1 MNDKQIKEKMA
12 EIEVPKEALENAV
25 KQGMNRAKQEEVA
38 SVGKGMG
45 RIGKIILSA
54 VAVGG
59 LFVGSGY
66 LIPSLGEVYADI
78 PFVGKLFQR
87 FDPNINLASTSLSE
101 LDLVEPLETDGLT
114 IHVIGSYYD
123 AGKIDIVYQIVS
135 TNRDKKSDQKDLK
148 LTVDVGESP
157 LIKGNDVSNDMRESE
172 NGEALFDGQLTID
185 LSQDKIP
192 DKMMVPLIV
201 DTGGKKKKINVPVE
215 KVVSQALPSGY
226 SVSTETEEGRYTATI
241 TKVLKGESRTM
252 VDYKIEQPKGTS
264 VDASWAWFMGKDK
277 NGQEVEWPIYSTGAL
292 VKVEKSSTSD
302 IGSYRAILPNRYVD
316 NEGEEENVLGNVS
329 VKFDIANAPKNKP
342 VVAVKDNFPRVLPAK
357 DERFT
362 MEVMDVTEAENKI
375 VMSVTFPN
383 LAEDYSKDDL
393 EQSLAAFT
401 LGNKEYV
408 SSNTVPDEYFTDPTT
423 FLHKEP
429 VVTDVHF
436 EQGQG
441 WLGTVSFDLKKLHGF
456 GKNKHPKYDRDQAYI
471 GGNISSQNVS
481 LGNLELDLGE

>member
-1 MNDKQIKEKMA
+1 MNDKQIKEKMS
-12 EIEVPKEALENAV
+12 EIEVPKEALDKAV
-25 KQGMNRAKQEEVA
+25 KCGIERAEKEYKVK
-38 SVGKGMG
+38 KGMG
-45 RIGKIILSA
+45 RVGKSMLSF

-66 LIPSLGEVYADI
+66 LLPSVGEVYADI
-78 PFVGKLFQR
+78 PFVGKLFQK
-87 FDPNINLASTSLSE
+87 FDPDINLASTSLSE

-135 TNRDKKSDQKDLK
+135 TDRDKKPDEKDLK

-157 LIKGNDVSNDMRESE
+157 LIKGNDVSNDMRKSDD
-172 NGEALFDGQLTID
+172 GDALVDGQLTID
-185 LSQDKIP
+185 LSQDEIP

-201 DTGGKKKKINVPVE
+201 DHGGKKKKINVPVE
-215 KVVSQALPSGY
+215 KVVSQALTTGH
-226 SVSTETEEGRYTATI
+226 SVSTETEEGPYTATI

-252 VDYKIEQPKGTS
+252 IDYKIEQPKGTS
-264 VDASWAWFMGKDK
+264 VGASWAMFMGTDK
-277 NGQEVEWPIYSTGAL
+277 KGQGIELPVYSTGAL
-292 VKVEKSSTSD
+292 IKSEKSLTSD
-302 IGSYRAILPNRYVD
+302 VSSHRAILMNHYVD
-316 NEGEEENVLGNVS
+316 VDGEEQSGLGKIS

-362 MEVMDVTEAENKI
+362 MEVTNVTEAENKI

-383 LAEDYSKDDL
+383 LSEDYSKEDL
-393 EQSLAAFT
+393 EQSLLAFT
-401 LGNKEYV
+401 LGNKGYV
-408 SSNTVPDEYFTDPTT
+408 SSNTIPEEYFSDPTT